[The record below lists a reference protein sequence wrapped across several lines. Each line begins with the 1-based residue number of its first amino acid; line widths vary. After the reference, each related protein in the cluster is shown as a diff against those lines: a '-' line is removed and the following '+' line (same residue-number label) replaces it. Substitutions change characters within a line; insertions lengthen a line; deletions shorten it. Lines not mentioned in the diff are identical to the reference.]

1 MSLPLRTSNP
11 GRDPWRALATLVTAA
26 ALALLAG
33 CSSNPKSPEPTPR
46 STPPQQQQANP
57 VERARMHTELAGGY
71 YERAQMDIAIEELNS
86 AVAIDPA
93 YAPAYNLY
101 GLVYAVLGDDR
112 KAEQSFQRALELA
125 PNDSDVHHNW
135 GWYLC
140 QHKRE
145 REALVQFETAVQNSL
160 YRTPEIALVNAGRC
174 AQTIGE
180 VRLAETYFRRAL
192 GAQPG
197 NALASYGVALIA
209 YKEAR
214 YDEARQ
220 WMRTVMQTT
229 TPPPEAIYLGMCIER
244 KLGDRQAELSYI
256 SQLRN
261 RFPDSIETKAITTES
276 CE

>member
-1 MSLPLRTSNP
+1 MPTHNRYRS
-11 GRDPWRALATLVTAA
+11 RALITIC
-26 ALALLAG
+26 ALAMLLG
-33 CSSNPKSPEPTPR
+33 CNTAPKAPEPQPRVTP
-46 STPPQQQQANP
+46 PPQQQASP
-57 VERARMHTELAGGY
+57 ADRARMHTDLAGGY
-71 YERAQMDIAIEELNS
+71 YERAQMDIAIEELNL
-86 AVAIDPA
+86 AVATDPS

-112 KAEQSFQRALELA
+112 KAEQSFERALALA

-145 REALVQFETAVQNSL
+145 REALAQFEIAVANSL

-180 VRLAETYFRRAL
+180 IRVAESYFRRAL
-192 GAQPG
+192 AAQPG

-214 YDEARQ
+214 YDEARK
-220 WMRTVMQTT
+220 WMRPVMQTT
-229 TPPPEAIYLGMCIER
+229 TPPPEAMYLGLCIER

-256 SQLRN
+256 TQLRN
-261 RFPDSIETKAITTES
+261 RFPDSVETKAITTEA

>member
-1 MSLPLRTSNP
+1 MPTHNRYRS
-11 GRDPWRALATLVTAA
+11 RALITIC
-26 ALALLAG
+26 ALAIVG
-33 CSSNPKSPEPTPR
+33 CNTTPKAPEPQPR
-46 STPPQQQQANP
+46 VPPPPQQLASP
-57 VERARMHTELAGGY
+57 ADRARMHTDLAGGY
-71 YERAQMDIAIEELNS
+71 YERAQMDIAIEELNL
-86 AVAIDPA
+86 AVATDPG

-112 KAEQSFQRALELA
+112 KAEQSFERALALA

-140 QHKRE
+140 QHNRE
-145 REALVQFETAVQNSL
+145 REALAQLEIAVANSL

-180 VRLAETYFRRAL
+180 IRVAESYFRRAL
-192 GAQPG
+192 AAQPG

-214 YDEARQ
+214 YDEARK
-220 WMRTVMQTT
+220 WMRPVMQTT
-229 TPPPEAIYLGMCIER
+229 TPPAEAMYLGLCIER
-244 KLGDRQAELSYI
+244 TLGDRQAELSYVT
-256 SQLRN
+256 QLRN
-261 RFPDSIETKAITTES
+261 RFPDSVETKAITTEA

>member
-1 MSLPLRTSNP
+1 MPTRNHSPSLV
-11 GRDPWRALATLVTAA
+11 LVILA
-26 ALALLAG
+26 ALAVLAG
-33 CSSNPKSPEPTPR
+33 CNSTPKAPEPVPR
-46 STPPQQQQANP
+46 VILPPQQQASP
-57 VERARMHTELAGGY
+57 SERARMHTNLAGGY
-71 YERAQMDIAIEELNS
+71 YERAQMDIAIEELNL
-86 AVAIDPA
+86 AVATDPG
-93 YAPAYNLY
+93 YAQAYNVY

-145 REALVQFETAVQNSL
+145 REALAQFEIAVSNSL

-180 VRLAETYFRRAL
+180 IRVAEAYFRRAL
-192 GAQPG
+192 TAQPG

-214 YDEARQ
+214 YEEARR
-220 WMRTVMQTT
+220 WMRAVMQTT
-229 TPPPEAIYLGMCIER
+229 TPPPEAIYLGLCIER
-244 KLGDRQAELSYI
+244 KLGDKQAELSYI

-261 RFPDSIETKAITTES
+261 RFPDSAETKAITTEA

>member
-1 MSLPLRTSNP
+1 MPTHKCFRPRSCITVVV
-11 GRDPWRALATLVTAA
+11 LAMLVGCNTA
-26 ALALLAG
+26 
-33 CSSNPKSPEPTPR
+33 PKAPEPQPRVTP
-46 STPPQQQQANP
+46 PPQQQASP
-57 VERARMHTELAGGY
+57 ADRARMHTDLAGGY
-71 YERAQMDIAIEELNS
+71 YERAQMDIAIEELNL

-93 YAPAYNLY
+93 YAPAYNVY
-101 GLVYAVLGDDR
+101 GLIYAMLGDDR
-112 KAEQSFQRALELA
+112 KAEQSFERALALA

-145 REALVQFETAVQNSL
+145 REALAQFEIAVANSL

-180 VRLAETYFRRAL
+180 IRVAESYFHRAL
-192 GAQPG
+192 AAQPG

-214 YDEARQ
+214 YDEARK
-220 WMRTVMQTT
+220 WMRPVMQTT
-229 TPPPEAIYLGMCIER
+229 TPPPEAMYLGLCIER
-244 KLGDRQAELSYI
+244 KLGDRQAELSYVT
-256 SQLRN
+256 QLRN
-261 RFPDSIETKAITTES
+261 RFPDSVETKAITTEA

>member
-1 MSLPLRTSNP
+1 MPNSPSHRFRVFATVLAV
-11 GRDPWRALATLVTAA
+11 ALVAA
-26 ALALLAG
+26 
-33 CSSNPKSPEPTPR
+33 CNSTPKAPEPPPR
-46 STPPQQQQANP
+46 VQPPPQQQASAA
-57 VERARMHTELAGGY
+57 ERARMHTDLAGGY
-71 YERAQMDIAIEELNS
+71 YERAQMDIAIEELNI
-86 AVAIDPA
+86 AVATDPS
-93 YAPAYNLY
+93 YAPAYNVY

-145 REALVQFETAVQNSL
+145 REALAQFEIAVQNSL

-192 GAQPG
+192 AAQPG
-197 NALASYGVALIA
+197 NALASYGLSLIA

-220 WMRTVMQTT
+220 RMRTVMQTT
-229 TPPPEAIYLGMCIER
+229 TAPPEAIYLGLCIER

-261 RFPDSIETKAITTES
+261 RFPDSIETKAITTEA

>member
-1 MSLPLRTSNP
+1 MPTHNRYACRCLC
-11 GRDPWRALATLVTAA
+11 RALIVLGAFGVLV
-26 ALALLAG
+26 G
-33 CSSNPKSPEPTPR
+33 CDTTPKVPEPPPRVTP
-46 STPPQQQQANP
+46 PPQQPASP
-57 VERARMHTELAGGY
+57 SERARMHTNLAGGY
-71 YERAQMDIAIEELNS
+71 YERAQMDIAIEELNL
-86 AVAIDPA
+86 AVAADPS
-93 YAPAYNLY
+93 YAPAYNVY
-101 GLVYAVLGDDR
+101 GLVYAVLGEDR

-145 REALVQFETAVQNSL
+145 REALAQFEIAVSNSL

-174 AQTIGE
+174 AQTLGE
-180 VRLAETYFRRAL
+180 IRTAESYFRRAL
-192 GAQPG
+192 QAQPG
-197 NALASYGVALIA
+197 NALASYGVALIS

-214 YDEARQ
+214 YEEARR
-220 WMRTVMQTT
+220 WMRAVMQTT
-229 TPPPEAIYLGMCIER
+229 TPPPEAIYLGLCIER

-261 RFPDSIETKAITTES
+261 RYPDSYETKAITSET

>member
-57 VERARMHTELAGGY
+57 VERARMHTDLAGGY
-71 YERAQMDIAIEELNS
+71 YERAQMDIAIEELNI
-86 AVAIDPA
+86 AVATDPS
-93 YAPAYNLY
+93 YAPAYNVY

-145 REALVQFETAVQNSL
+145 REALAQFEIAVQNSL

-174 AQTIGE
+174 AQTIGDI
-180 VRLAETYFRRAL
+180 RAAETYFRRAL
-192 GAQPG
+192 AAQPG

-214 YDEARQ
+214 YEEARR
-220 WMRTVMQTT
+220 WMKPAVQTT
-229 TPPPEAIYLGMCIER
+229 TPPPEALYLGVCIER
-244 KLGDRQAELSYI
+244 KLGDSQAELSYA

-261 RFPDSIETKAITTES
+261 
-276 CE
+276 

>member
-1 MSLPLRTSNP
+1 MPNSPSFRY
-11 GRDPWRALATLVTAA
+11 RALATVLAVALVAA
-26 ALALLAG
+26 
-33 CSSNPKSPEPTPR
+33 CNSTPKAPEPPPR
-46 STPPQQQQANP
+46 VQPPPQQQASAA
-57 VERARMHTELAGGY
+57 ERARMHTDLAGGY
-71 YERAQMDIAIEELNS
+71 YERAQMDIAIEELNI
-86 AVAIDPA
+86 AVATDPS
-93 YAPAYNLY
+93 YAPAYNVY

-145 REALVQFETAVQNSL
+145 REALAQFEIAVQNSL

-192 GAQPG
+192 AAQPG
-197 NALASYGVALIA
+197 NALASYGLSLIA

-220 WMRTVMQTT
+220 RMRTVMQTT
-229 TPPPEAIYLGMCIER
+229 TAPPEAIYLGLCIER

-261 RFPDSIETKAITTES
+261 RFPDSIETKAITTEA

>member
-1 MSLPLRTSNP
+1 MSPPMPTSNP
-11 GRDPWRALATLVTAA
+11 CRDRLRAFVTVGTV
-26 ALALLAG
+26 ALLAA
-33 CSSNPKSPEPTPR
+33 CSSNPKTPEPPPR
-46 STPPQQQQANP
+46 QPPPQQQQANP
-57 VERARMHTELAGGY
+57 VERARMHTELAAGY
-71 YERAQMDIAIEELNS
+71 YERAQMDVAIEELNS

-101 GLVYAVLGDDR
+101 GLVYAVLGDNR

-145 REALVQFETAVQNSL
+145 REALVQFEAAVQNSL

-192 GAQPG
+192 GGQPG
-197 NALASYGVALIA
+197 NALASYGIALIA

-229 TPPPEAIYLGMCIER
+229 TAPPEAIYLGMCIER

>member
-1 MSLPLRTSNP
+1 MPKRNLHRCRAVIAMS
-11 GRDPWRALATLVTAA
+11 AMAVLVA
-26 ALALLAG
+26 
-33 CSSNPKSPEPTPR
+33 CSSTPKAPEPTPR
-46 STPPQQQQANP
+46 EAPPPQQPASP
-57 VERARMHTELAGGY
+57 SARARMHTDLAGGY
-71 YERAQMDIAIEELNS
+71 YERAQMDIAIEELNL
-86 AVAIDPA
+86 AVATDPS

-145 REALVQFETAVQNSL
+145 REALAQFEIAVSNTL

-180 VRLAETYFRRAL
+180 IRTAESYFRRAL
-192 GAQPG
+192 TAQPG

-214 YDEARQ
+214 YEEARR

-229 TPPPEAIYLGMCIER
+229 TPPPEAIYLGLCIER

-261 RFPDSIETKAITTES
+261 RYPDSSETKAINAEA

>member
-1 MSLPLRTSNP
+1 MATSNFF
-11 GRDPWRALATLVTAA
+11 RYRALVIVGTLS
-26 ALALLAG
+26 LIAG
-33 CSSNPKSPEPTPR
+33 CSSTPKAPEPPPRTP
-46 STPPQQQQANP
+46 PPQQQQASP
-57 VERARMHTELAGGY
+57 AERARMHTDLAGGY
-71 YERAQMDIAIEELNS
+71 YERAQMSVAIEELNV
-86 AVAIDPA
+86 AVANDPG
-93 YAPAYNLY
+93 YAPAYNLF

-145 REALVQFETAVQNSL
+145 REALGQFEIAVQNSL

-214 YDEARQ
+214 YEEARQ
-220 WMRTVMQTT
+220 WMRPVMQTN
-229 TPPPEAIYLGMCIER
+229 TPPPEAIYLGLCIER

-261 RFPDSIETKAITTES
+261 RFPDSIETKAITTEA